1 MCSALIIDDSELAL
15 ILKALSQESPSD
27 LVQAYRKDAE
37 IVDSALDPTFVL
49 RKLTELPTDI
59 KNIVTYWLQVGA
71 IVGVECK
78 GFLTPSGSVILDLGT
93 YRGSKSIV
101 DLKQVLAELEA
112 RELCYRRGRYV
123 YLPGLF
129 CYSDVAIIL
138 PEEAYMEKKI
148 DELFIMGLDVPSVE
162 LKLRFGK
169 VYMIDSYKSIQELY
183 AEAAKDNIR
192 YFFGEFIT
200 YIENLRHIPSII
212 PVVLDTPVDLVIITS
227 RDVIAHK
234 FVDIDK
240 TLHRGLSSILK
251 YVEYG
256 FDKIVLVHLSRER
269 ADRITYRKTL
279 MSLLNRRLLI
289 YAGYVA
295 LYGYEIDHVLVFK
308 VPMYNK
314 AMEYFRHTNVGIR
327 RMLRQHLARM
337 R

>member
-1 MCSALIIDDSELAL
+1 MCSALIIDDSELAF
-15 ILKALSQESPSD
+15 ILKALSQESLSE
-27 LVQAYRKDAE
+27 LAQAYNRDAK
-37 IVDSALDPTFVL
+37 IVDSTLDPTFVL

-59 KNIVTYWLQVGA
+59 KGVVTYWLQTGA

-93 YRGSKSIV
+93 YRGSKSIL
-101 DLKQVLAELEA
+101 DLKQVLSELET
-112 RELCYRRGRYV
+112 RELCYRKGRYV
-123 YLPGLF
+123 YFPGLF
-129 CYSDVAIIL
+129 CFSDVAIIL
-138 PEEAYMEKKI
+138 PEEAYMERRI
-148 DELFIMGLDVPSVE
+148 DELFTMGMDVPSVE
-162 LKLRFGK
+162 LKLRFSK
-169 VYMIDSYKSIQELY
+169 VYMIDNYRSVQELY
-183 AEAAKDNIR
+183 AEAVRDLTR
-192 YFFGEFIT
+192 YFFGEFIS
-200 YIENLRHIPSII
+200 YVENLRHIPSIV

-240 TLHRGLSSILK
+240 TLHRGTSAIMK

-256 FDKIVLVHLSRER
+256 FDKIVLVHVSRER
-269 ADRITYRKTL
+269 ADKVVYRKTL
-279 MSLLNRRLLI
+279 TSLLNKRLLI
-289 YAGYVA
+289 YSGYVV
-295 LYGYEIDHVLVFK
+295 LYGYEIDHALVYK